1 MNKWAIITLFA
12 CAMGVYAAPKS
23 TGKVPMQTHI
33 TAKNEIRLDQA
44 KSIISAFVDAKVERN
59 GETLQGDEIHARY
72 EKMANDKYR
81 ITYVWAK
88 GHVRIKTPDKI
99 GIGDYGTY
107 DIDKELMTLEGHVTI
122 IEKENE
128 IKGDYAETNR
138 KTGLTKVVNKQ
149 KAGGAVRALL
159 VSKDDK

>member
-1 MNKWAIITLFA
+1 MNKWVVITVCGFS
-12 CAMGVYAAPKS
+12 MGTYADSQVK
-23 TGKVPMQTHI
+23 GKMPMQTHI

-44 KSIISAFVDAKVERN
+44 KSVISAFVDAKVERN

-72 EKMANDKYR
+72 EKMANNKYR

-149 KAGGAVRALL
+149 KSGGAVRALL

>member
-1 MNKWAIITLFA
+1 MNKWAIIILCSCSVDI
-12 CAMGVYAAPKS
+12 CAALQSA
-23 TGKVPMQTHI
+23 GKKPLQTHI
-33 TAKNEIRLDQA
+33 TAKNEIRLDQT
-44 KSIISAFVDAKVERN
+44 KSVISAFVDAKVERN

-72 EKMANDKYR
+72 EKMANNKYR
-81 ITYVWAK
+81 ITYVWAR

-107 DIDKELMTLEGHVTI
+107 DIDKELMTLEGNVTI
-122 IEKENE
+122 IDKENE

-149 KAGGAVRALL
+149 KSGGAVRALL

>member
-1 MNKWAIITLFA
+1 MH
-12 CAMGVYAAPKS
+12 
-23 TGKVPMQTHI
+23 KV
-33 TAKNEIRLDQA
+33 
-44 KSIISAFVDAKVERN
+44 
-59 GETLQGDEIHARY
+59 
-72 EKMANDKYR
+72 

-107 DIDKELMTLEGHVTI
+107 DIDKELMTLEGNVTI

-138 KTGLTKVVNKQ
+138 KTGLTKVINKK
-149 KAGGAVRALL
+149 KAGAVRALL
-159 VSKDDK
+159 ISKDDK

>member
-1 MNKWAIITLFA
+1 MHKVITYVLCMGAIALQ
-12 CAMGVYAAPKS
+12 AA
-23 TGKVPMQTHI
+23 PMQTHI
-33 TAKNEIRLDQA
+33 TAKNEIRMDQA
-44 KSIISAFVDAKVERN
+44 KNVISAFVDAKVERN

-72 EKMANDKYR
+72 EKMQDNKYR

-107 DIDKELMTLEGHVTI
+107 DIDKELMTLEGNVTI

-138 KTGLTKVVNKQ
+138 KTGLTKVINKK
-149 KAGGAVRALL
+149 KAGAVRADL
-159 VSKDDK
+159 SCATYPFPFRKGKS